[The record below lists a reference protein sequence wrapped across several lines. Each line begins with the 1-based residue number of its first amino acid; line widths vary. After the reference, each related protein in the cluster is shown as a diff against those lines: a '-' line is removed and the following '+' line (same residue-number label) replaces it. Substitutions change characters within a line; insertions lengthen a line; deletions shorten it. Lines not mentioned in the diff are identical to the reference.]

1 MIIRANKCFHVAIDL
16 NPLDL
21 SEILAELE
29 AVAEQRVDFPK
40 PHLGQLYSTLRA
52 VARTE
57 DLPIISHTEDLN
69 PSEQQE
75 KE

>member
-1 MIIRANKCFHVAIDL
+1 VIIRADKQYSVRIDL

-29 AVAEQRVDFPK
+29 SIAEQRVDFPK
-40 PHLGQLYSTLRA
+40 PHLSQLYSTLTA

-57 DLPIISHTEDLN
+57 DLPIISHAEDLD